1 MASKIFMGNMPELM
15 EKILE
20 NLNNEVS
27 SLHSCAL
34 VSRYWCKMSIPL
46 LWQDPFSFSRMSSF
60 ISNYF
65 SSLCEDEKFFLKKRV
80 INVEISKTL
89 FDYARFL
96 KVINYYH
103 LASKVYIWVSTH
115 RISTKKDIFLIYHI
129 FNLLF
134 KIFIESGATL
144 HKLVLNFSEDID
156 IKPEIFYLIERNE
169 QFFSKLQDLFVCSD
183 NIENHTKLLRLLAK
197 HATKLSVLEFEE
209 LNLIINPKRFNILG
223 GAVADEFHGIIS
235 ALKSQKQ
242 SLREVKI
249 EYCEYNYKIST
260 LEIIDY
266 LIEAKPIES
275 FLKKSGT
282 LLQRLKIESDYVW
295 EEETLLL
302 NAIKLFCPNL
312 KYLSI
317 IFILFS
323 TELLELIGSLQK
335 LQFLTLRLRDDG
347 MSEEKSEIRYKEF
360 VEILPITLQ
369 YLDLTNTRQNPR
381 LDVWLNNCSS
391 PLKRL
396 LIDSL
401 DNEKQAQALIEFYK
415 RKRTL
420 NCVGVSKYSELNDNI
435 KKEVEMYVTLVFSES
450 IVIDC

>member
-34 VSRYWCKMSIPL
+34 VSRHWCKMSIPL
-46 LWQDPFSFSRMSSF
+46 LWQDPFSFNRKSSL
-60 ISNYF
+60 ITNYF

-80 INVEISKTL
+80 INVEFSKTL

-96 KVINYYH
+96 KVID
-103 LASKVYIWVSTH
+103 LDDLESIVLRW
-115 RISTKKDIFLIYHI
+115 ISDIA
-129 FNLLF
+129 N
-134 KIFIESGATL
+134 
-144 HKLVLNFSEDID
+144 
-156 IKPEIFYLIERNE
+156 
-169 QFFSKLQDLFVCSD
+169 
-183 NIENHTKLLRLLAK
+183 
-197 HATKLSVLEFEE
+197 
-209 LNLIINPKRFNILG
+209 
-223 GAVADEFHGIIS
+223 EFHGILS

-249 EYCEYNYKIST
+249 EYCEYSTEFNVLSKCENLETLRLKICDYSVLNTIDYKIST
-260 LEIIDY
+260 LEIIDTP
-266 LIEAKPIES
+266 IEAKPIES

-282 LLQRLKIESDYVW
+282 LLQRLKIEFDYAW
-295 EEETLLL
+295 EESETLLL
-302 NAIKLFCPNL
+302 NAIKSFCPNL

-323 TELLELIGSLQK
+323 AELLELIGSLQK
-335 LQFLTLRLRDDG
+335 LQFLTLMLRDDK
-347 MSEEKSEIRYKEF
+347 MSEEESEIRYKEF

-369 YLDLTNTRQNPR
+369 YLDLTNTRQNSY
-381 LDVWLNNCSS
+381 LDVWLNNCSA

-396 LIDSL
+396 LIDGL
-401 DNEKQAQALIEFYK
+401 DNEKQTQALIEFCK

-420 NCVGVSKYSELNDNI
+420 NCVGVSKYSELNDII
-435 KKEVEMYVTLVFSES
+435 KKEVEMYVTLVLSEY